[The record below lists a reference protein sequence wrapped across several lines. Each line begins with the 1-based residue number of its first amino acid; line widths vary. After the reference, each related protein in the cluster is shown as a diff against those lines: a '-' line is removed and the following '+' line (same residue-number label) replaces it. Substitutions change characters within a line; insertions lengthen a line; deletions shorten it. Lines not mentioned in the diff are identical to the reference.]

1 MIFLIYH
8 QSSLILSI
16 NMINLIFLH
25 GLLGTKA
32 DWQKVIE
39 NLPHFRCIALDLPFH
54 GEAKSVE
61 VADFEETVHYLAK
74 QIQSAVK
81 NEPYF
86 LVGYSLGGRIA
97 LYYSLQAK
105 TEKGYLQGVILE
117 GANLG
122 LKTEEEKQARW
133 QNDAKWAARF
143 MQEPPESVLD
153 DWYQQPVFS
162 HLDANARQTLI
173 QKRQDNCG
181 ANIGKMLLATSL
193 AKQPDF
199 SEKVRLS
206 SVPFF
211 YFCGKRDRKFQTM
224 AISHHLPL
232 TLIPHAGHNAH
243 LENAKFFAKNLE
255 NCILKIAQP

>member
-1 MIFLIYH
+1 M
-8 QSSLILSI
+8 SP

-25 GLLGTKA
+25 GLLGTKS

-54 GEAKSVE
+54 GDARNIE
-61 VADFEETVHYLAK
+61 VADFEEAAQYIAQ

-86 LVGYSLGGRIA
+86 LIGYSLGGRIA
-97 LYYSLQAK
+97 LYYSLQAQI
-105 TEKGYLQGVILE
+105 EKGKKWEKGNLKGVVLE

-122 LKTEEEKQARW
+122 LKTEEEKQTRW

-143 MQEPPESVLD
+143 MQESPEKVLD
-153 DWYQQPVFS
+153 DWYQQPVFT
-162 HLDANARQTLI
+162 HLDANARHALI
-173 QKRQDNCG
+173 QKRKDNCG

-193 AKQPDF
+193 AKQPNF

-211 YFCGKRDRKFQTM
+211 YFCGERDHKFQTM
-224 AISHHLPL
+224 ATRHQLSLS
-232 TLIPHAGHNAH
+232 LIPQAGHNSH
-243 LENAKFFAKNLE
+243 LENTKFFAKNLE